1 MDRIP
6 TARPSWPDEMRAA
19 AVSTLDSRYWV
30 KGPKGREF
38 GEKFAEHCGALVA
51 TPCQNGSSSLWAA
64 LRILG
69 VGKGDEVIV
78 PSYTFISSATAIP
91 LAGAEAVFVDVEPD
105 YWCLDVDAV
114 EAAITEKTKA
124 VIGVHIYGQPYDPR
138 LLELC
143 RDRGIYLIEDAA
155 QAHGAS
161 QAMLDGSEL
170 VAGSMGDLGCFSFF
184 PSKNMAVGGEGGM
197 LTTTVEELTDAVSLV
212 VNHGRSPSLESMQ
225 LGSNLRMSEVSA
237 AIGTVQLS
245 HLDSWVGRRREI
257 AEIYHQAFADHPLL
271 DTPKVRP
278 GAKHAWHQYCLST
291 ENPDE
296 LVSHLD
302 QHGIDARRYY
312 VTPCHQQ
319 NVFARHP
326 QHRQV
331 LPVTANLS
339 SSLVA
344 IPVMHELRDD
354 EIERIIA
361 AVMSFS
367 VLQH

>member
-6 TARPSWPDEMRAA
+6 TARPSWTDEMRAA

-38 GEKFAEHCGALVA
+38 GKKFAEHCGALVA

-91 LAGAEAVFVDVEPD
+91 LAGAEAVFVDVEQD

-155 QAHGAS
+155 QAHGAH
-161 QAMLDGSEL
+161 
-170 VAGSMGDLGCFSFF
+170 
-184 PSKNMAVGGEGGM
+184 K
-197 LTTTVEELTDAVSLV
+197 
-212 VNHGRSPSLESMQ
+212 
-225 LGSNLRMSEVSA
+225 
-237 AIGTVQLS
+237 
-245 HLDSWVGRRREI
+245 
-257 AEIYHQAFADHPLL
+257 
-271 DTPKVRP
+271 
-278 GAKHAWHQYCLST
+278 
-291 ENPDE
+291 
-296 LVSHLD
+296 
-302 QHGIDARRYY
+302 
-312 VTPCHQQ
+312 
-319 NVFARHP
+319 
-326 QHRQV
+326 
-331 LPVTANLS
+331 
-339 SSLVA
+339 
-344 IPVMHELRDD
+344 
-354 EIERIIA
+354 
-361 AVMSFS
+361 
-367 VLQH
+367 